1 MIISSV
7 SLIIPTALHT
17 FPSEPSQLSDHILMM
32 SRITSIVLLVFYILY
47 IYFQTF
53 SHAGLFRDCN
63 EEEDTEG
70 CKLTILSSSIVLIM
84 STVAVAIC
92 SDYLVDSVDGFIETL
107 GVSKAFIGLI
117 IVPIVGNAG
126 EFYSTVKWAKSN
138 MMNLAIGVIA
148 GATLQISLFVT
159 PLMVI
164 LGWILDKPMSLQ
176 FDTFETTVLTM
187 SVLVVNGLVRSGQ
200 SNYFEGLLLLGT

>member
-17 FPSEPSQLSDHILMM
+17 FPSEPSQSSDHILMM